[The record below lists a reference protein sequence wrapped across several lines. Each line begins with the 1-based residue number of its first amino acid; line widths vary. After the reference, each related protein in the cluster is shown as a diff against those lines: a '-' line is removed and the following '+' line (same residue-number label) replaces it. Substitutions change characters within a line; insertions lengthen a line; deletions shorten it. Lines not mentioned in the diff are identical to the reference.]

1 MRNALIFWGGWAG
14 HQPEECSVVVRE
26 LLESNGFN
34 VRVEDNTTCL
44 RNLNAQDVDL
54 IVPIVTMSKIEK
66 EDEQAL
72 TSAVKSGV
80 GLAGFHGGLG
90 DSFRECSQ
98 YQYMVGG
105 QFVAH
110 PGDFIDYTVNITRPD
125 DEIVKGISDFEFHS
139 EQYYMH
145 VDPSNEVLAET
156 TVSGAHDA
164 WTKGAVMPVV
174 WKRRYG
180 EGRVFYSALG
190 HSADEL
196 KIPQVRDI
204 FVRGAAWAARG

>member
-14 HQPEECSVVVRE
+14 HQPEECSAVVRE

-44 RNLNAQDVDL
+44 RNMNAQDVDL

>member
-1 MRNALIFWGGWAG
+1 MRNALVFWGGWAG
-14 HQPEECSVVVRE
+14 HEPEECSVVVKE
-26 LLESNGFN
+26 LLEESGFN
-34 VRVEDNTTCL
+34 VRVENNTTCL
-44 RNLNAQDVDL
+44 RDPAIQSLNL
-54 IVPIVTMSKIEK
+54 IVPVVTMSKIKK
-66 EDEQAL
+66 EDEEGL
-72 TSAVKSGV
+72 TSAIKGGV

-110 PGDFIDYTVNITRPD
+110 PGDFVDYTINIKRPD
-125 DEIVKGISDFEFHS
+125 DDIVKGMSDFEFRS

-156 TVSGAHDA
+156 TFSGDHDA
-164 WTKGAVMPVV
+164 WTKGTIMPVV

-180 EGRVFYSALG
+180 KGRVFYSGLG
-190 HSADEL
+190 HSAKEFET
-196 KIPQVRDI
+196 PQVNDI
-204 FVRGAAWAARG
+204 FARGAAWAAR

>member
-14 HQPEECSVVVRE
+14 HQPEECSAVVRE